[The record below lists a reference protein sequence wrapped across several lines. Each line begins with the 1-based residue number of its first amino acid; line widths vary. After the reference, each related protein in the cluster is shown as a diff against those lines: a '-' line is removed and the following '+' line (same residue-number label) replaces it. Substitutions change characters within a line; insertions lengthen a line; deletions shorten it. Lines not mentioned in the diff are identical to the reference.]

1 MSNENGRDPYLGLL
15 GAIRGEAEGLQPMY
29 FCLGTILS
37 ISETSIRIQADGQ
50 ELDEEDV
57 MINDMLRVNF
67 EEEAE
72 ITMASEHLVLSGR
85 LNGAA
90 SPCPY
95 GGHSY
100 FEVGNI
106 SDGRIHDLKA
116 KYKVPYRLKAGDLV
130 LLIPS
135 QDKQIYYLVMK
146 VVSYGSVSAH

>member
-1 MSNENGRDPYLGLL
+1 MSSESGRDPYLGLL
-15 GAIRGEAEGLQPMY
+15 GTIRGEAEGLQPMY
-29 FCLGTILS
+29 FCLGTVLS

-67 EEEAE
+67 EEEADLLLPE
-72 ITMASEHLVLSGR
+72 GEVPTMEGTIYGFASCEFGS
-85 LNGAA
+85 
-90 SPCPY
+90 
-95 GGHSY
+95 HSQFRVDR
-100 FEVGNI
+100 FEGI
-106 SDGRIHDLKA
+106 IHHTKA

-146 VVSYGSVSAH
+146 VVSYGAVSAD